1 MYNFID
7 SCLNRSAAPDD
18 AESYVEYWHTH
29 DLNCSLREY
38 MGMSVSEYELWL
50 KRGDSAITDI
60 LRRRR
65 ELNAGRVRGLARKEA

>member
-38 MGMSVSEYELWL
+38 MGMSAS
-50 KRGDSAITDI
+50 DSA
-60 LRRRR
+60 
-65 ELNAGRVRGLARKEA
+65 NAIKIPRFMKSPPC